1 MATPVCE
8 MLGIERPIVQAPMA
22 AIPRLA
28 AAVSNA
34 GALGMVTLTWSDD
47 AGAVVRETAAL
58 TTRPFGGNLVLAE
71 DQHRRLD
78 QALEAGLRIVSFMWG
93 DPSGYIEPVHD
104 AGGIVMHTVG
114 TAEEARRS
122 VASGVD
128 VIVAQGWEAGGHVWG
143 TIATL
148 PLVPAVVD
156 AVAPVPVIAAGGI
169 GDARGVAAVLA
180 LGAQAAWLGTRFL
193 LAEEMPIH
201 EDYRRRLIAFTPG
214 DRLHPIPDD
223 VLVTEVTAG
232 GVPAHWLAAPGAD
245 AGRVLLFLHG
255 GGYEFGSVRSDGELA
270 ARLGRASG
278 MRVLFPEYRLA
289 PEHPFPAAI
298 DDVLAAWRW
307 LRTGQGLSAR
317 SIAVAGDSAGGGLA
331 VALLVATRDAGQA
344 LPAAAV
350 LMSPT
355 VDLTSSG
362 ASMTERADQ
371 DPVSTPAMLRQ
382 FASDYLAGA
391 DPKTP
396 LASPLFA
403 ALSGLPP
410 LLIQVGTAD
419 LLLSDSERL
428 AKAATQA
435 GVDVTLEIGEGLPH
449 VYQLL
454 LGTPEAAQA
463 TERIGK
469 FLRARVL

>member
-1 MATPVCE
+1 MPSQAMQDVIDA
-8 MLGIERPIVQAPMA
+8 LRDRQKASAAQAP
-22 AIPRLA
+22 P
-28 AAVSNA
+28 
-34 GALGMVTLTWSDD
+34 TL
-47 AGAVVRETAAL
+47 E
-58 TTRPFGGNLVLAE
+58 E
-71 DQHRRLD
+71 RR
-78 QALEAGLRIVSFMWG
+78 A
-93 DPSGYIEPVHD
+93 
-104 AGGIVMHTVG
+104 
-114 TAEEARRS
+114 
-122 VASGVD
+122 
-128 VIVAQGWEAGGHVWG
+128 
-143 TIATL
+143 
-148 PLVPAVVD
+148 
-156 AVAPVPVIAAGGI
+156 
-169 GDARGVAAVLA
+169 
-180 LGAQAAWLGTRFL
+180 
-193 LAEEMPIH
+193 
-201 EDYRRRLIAFTPG
+201 AFTPG
-214 DRLHPIPDD
+214 DRLHPVPDD
-223 VLVTEVTAG
+223 VRVSEVNAG

-255 GGYEFGSVRSDGELA
+255 GGYEFGSLHSDGELA

-307 LRTGQGLSAR
+307 LRTSQHLNGG

-331 VALLVATRDAGQA
+331 VALLVATRDAGEA
-344 LPAAAV
+344 LPAAAT

-371 DPVSTPAMLRQ
+371 DPISTPAMLRQ
-382 FASDYLAGA
+382 FAADYLAGA

-403 ALSGLPP
+403 SLAGLPP

-428 AKAATQA
+428 AAATAQA
-435 GVDVTLEIGEGLPH
+435 GVNVTLQIGEGLPH

-454 LGTPEAAQA
+454 LGTPEAAHA
-463 TERIGK
+463 TEQIGK
-469 FLRARVL
+469 FLRARVR